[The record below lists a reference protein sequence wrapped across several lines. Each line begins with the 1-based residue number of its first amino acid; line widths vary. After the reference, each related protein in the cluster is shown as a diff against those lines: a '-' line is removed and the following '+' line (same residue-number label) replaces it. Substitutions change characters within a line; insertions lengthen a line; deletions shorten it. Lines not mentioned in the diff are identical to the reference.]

1 MEETKK
7 IIGENLSFLRKNAKI
22 TQQEIADML
31 GYTDKAVSS
40 WEKGNALPD
49 VETLVKLCEIY
60 HVDFNYLLVP
70 LDEHPRVSSLKEE
83 RSKLSEVQQ
92 ALIIGIIIVAIWL
105 IATVVYIYMRVYLP
119 DTSGRWMAFIW
130 SIPISFLITTIVIPI
145 YYRGRHFLIFISSS
159 LLTWTI
165 LLSICLQ
172 AGVLG
177 YTVWFVMLLG
187 LPIEVVFI
195 LWYLFRTGAHPFRN
209 RRDKQKE

>member
-1 MEETKK
+1 MENTKK
-7 IIGENLSFLRKNAKI
+7 IIGENLAFLRKNAKL
-22 TQQEIADML
+22 TQQELAEML

-49 VETLVKLCEIY
+49 VETLVTLCEFF
-60 HVDFNYLLVP
+60 HVDFNYLLEP
-70 LDEHPRVSSLKEE
+70 LNEHPRSINIKEE
-83 RSKLSEVQQ
+83 RSRLNDVQR

-119 DTSGRWMAFIW
+119 DMQGKWMAFIW
-130 SIPISFLITTIVIPI
+130 SIPISFLIATIVTPI
-145 YYRGRHFLIFISSS
+145 YYKGRHLLIFGSSS

-177 YTVWFVMLLG
+177 YQVWFVMLLG
-187 LPIEVVFI
+187 LPIEVALF
-195 LWYLFRTGAHPFRN
+195 LWLLFRTRVRPFKN